1 MISEITR
8 AELLVGVAMSKS
20 KGIDRTKPV
29 KALLDMFQQV
39 PITNAIEY
47 YAEEKVRLRASG
59 QTIEDFDLLIACT
72 AVSEGLVMVSANSC
86 HLGRVCGIRLQNQER
101 WSKLGTCKENRI
113 PNKGYL
119 AASMDILISSSRVFA
134 VSIRNSGEKELL
146 ERHCEADS
154 AGRWTEVLQFLV
166 C

>member
-1 MISEITR
+1 MKYLLDTCVCVSLLRGDSNVAKTIAEVGPRNCMISEITR

-86 HLGRVCGIRLQNQER
+86 HLGRVYGIRLQNWE
-101 WSKLGTCKENRI
+101 
-113 PNKGYL
+113 
-119 AASMDILISSSRVFA
+119 
-134 VSIRNSGEKELL
+134 
-146 ERHCEADS
+146 
-154 AGRWTEVLQFLV
+154 
-166 C
+166 

>member
-1 MISEITR
+1 MKYLLDTCVCVSLLRGDSNVAKAIAEVGPRNCVISEITR

-20 KGIDRTKPV
+20 KGIDRTQPV

-86 HLGRVCGIRLQNQER
+86 HLGRVCGIRLQNWE
-101 WSKLGTCKENRI
+101 
-113 PNKGYL
+113 
-119 AASMDILISSSRVFA
+119 
-134 VSIRNSGEKELL
+134 
-146 ERHCEADS
+146 
-154 AGRWTEVLQFLV
+154 
-166 C
+166 